1 MKEIGHAEIKP
12 LTLEIVWLEI
22 KRERNQLCKPVLLTL
37 GIHTPVYLIPTQGK
51 IDVAFHLAIPSH
63 TGSQDSSQ

>member
-22 KRERNQLCKPVLLTL
+22 KRERNQLCKPALLTL
-37 GIHTPVYLIPTQGK
+37 GTHTPVYLIPTQGRCS
-51 IDVAFHLAIPSH
+51 FPSCH
-63 TGSQDSSQ
+63 SQSHWK